1 MNVIAV
7 ETVKTDSV
15 GNFAWM
21 VKQAKYSNCFFIYL
35 DVDEELWHTDSDFG
49 HNPLRLWNG
58 IRSFSI
64 GVCSK
69 RDGCYSCLNAFTRQ
83 IIDAGFL
90 RIAAALEENSE
101 IDTVYYNAAKIEAYG
116 EPVIDTSQHA
126 FVGYSVVKYIM
137 RKLYTLRE
145 PRFPYDPS
153 FEGGIA
159 LGSD

>member
-7 ETVKTDSV
+7 ETAKHDGV

-21 VKQAKYSNCFFIYL
+21 IKQEKYRNAFFIYL

-49 HNPLRLWNG
+49 YNPLRLWNG
-58 IRSFSI
+58 KRSFSI

-69 RDGCYSCLNAFTRQ
+69 SDGCYFCLNVFTRQ
-83 IIDAGFL
+83 IIDAGFS
-90 RIAAALEENSE
+90 RIAAALAENSE

-126 FVGYSVVKYIM
+126 FVGQSVVKYIM
-137 RKLYTLRE
+137 RKLRTLRGTT
-145 PRFPYDPS
+145 FPLDPS

-159 LGSD
+159 LGTY